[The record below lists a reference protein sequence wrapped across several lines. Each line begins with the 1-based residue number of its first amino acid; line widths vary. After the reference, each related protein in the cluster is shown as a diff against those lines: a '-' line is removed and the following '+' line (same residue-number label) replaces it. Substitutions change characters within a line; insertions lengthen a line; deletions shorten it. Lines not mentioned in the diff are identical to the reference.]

1 MGTLD
6 PLFAEGKIGNL
17 TLKNRL
23 VQSAMH
29 TRFASEFGEVSDR
42 LIAYCVARARGG
54 VSIIILENT
63 AVDWEY
69 GRAAGNPVRID
80 DDVFVT
86 GLHDLVHAVHLEG
99 VKVAIQLHHA
109 GRQNMSS
116 NIVGGKA
123 PLAPSPVQSM
133 VGGDPPKEMTEAE
146 IERSI
151 DQFREG
157 ARRSKQ
163 AGFDAVEIHGS
174 HGYLLTQFLSPAT
187 NLRIDDWGGSFENR
201 ARFGLEVTKAVRKAV
216 GPDFP
221 VLFRISLEERTEG
234 GLTREEGLAF
244 CQLISPYVDLLNV
257 TAGIYESME
266 WIFTMQGVDPGALLP
281 LAKAVKDSVDV
292 PVMTISR
299 MGWMLEDAARAV
311 EAGEVDFVAMART
324 QLADPDL
331 VEKSR
336 RGESTRVRRCIA
348 CNECVGGFLFQG
360 WRVQCVINPELG
372 NEFQLA
378 ELKQRTA
385 EPKKVLVVGGG
396 VSGCEAARVATQRGH
411 DVTVV
416 ERDDRLGGLLWGQG
430 APAFKRRELD
440 ALIVYYEAE
449 LEALGVEV
457 RLGVEATEE
466 LLSEYDVVLLATG
479 TETEAVPD
487 GMLDAIAVMC
497 SRELPP
503 GDPVTVV
510 GSSHYG
516 VHVAAFALEQGRRT
530 RILPEPGF
538 ELDASG
544 INPLLAGHV
553 IGYLMKLGV
562 ELPGEPE
569 SLEAIDPD
577 GGIVLWAPHD
587 RAPSRVFQEF
597 VDGRR
602 VIEVGTRTDT
612 HGGLY
617 VATQSGFWTA
627 TRI

>member
-23 VQSAMH
+23 VQAAMH
-29 TRFASEFGEVSDR
+29 TRFATEFGEVSER
-42 LIAYCVARARGG
+42 LIAYSVARARGG
-54 VSIIILENT
+54 VSMIILENT

-86 GLHDLVHAVHLEG
+86 GLHDLAHAVHQED
-99 VKVAIQLHHA
+99 VKIATQLHHA

-116 NIVGGKA
+116 NIVGGRA
-123 PLAPSPVQSM
+123 PLAPSPVQSL
-133 VGGDPPKEMTEAE
+133 VGGDPPKEMTETE
-146 IERSI
+146 IERVI
-151 DQFREG
+151 DQFRQG
-157 ARRSKQ
+157 AQRTKQ

-187 NLRIDDWGGSFENR
+187 NLRTDDWGGSFENR
-201 ARFGLEVTKAVRKAV
+201 ARFGVEVTRAVREAV

-234 GLTREEGLAF
+234 GLEREEGLEF
-244 CQLISPYVDLLNV
+244 CRLISPYVDLVNV

-266 WIFTMQGVDPGALLP
+266 WIFTMQGVDPGVLLP
-281 LAKAVKDSVDV
+281 LARAVKDSVDV

-311 EAGEVDFVAMART
+311 ETGEVDFIAMART

-331 VEKSR
+331 VEKTR
-336 RGESTRVRRCIA
+336 RGDSGRVRRCIA

-360 WRVQCVINPELG
+360 WRVQCVVNPELG

-378 ELKQRTA
+378 ELKRRTVDS
-385 EPKKVLVVGGG
+385 KKVLVVGGG
-396 VSGCEAARVATQRGH
+396 ISGCEAARVAAQRGH
-411 DVTVV
+411 AVTIV

-440 ALIVYYEAE
+440 ALIAYYKAE
-449 LEALGVEV
+449 LDTLGVDIRLRIEV
-457 RLGVEATEE
+457 TEE
-466 LLSEYDVVLLATG
+466 LLGAFDVVMLATG
-479 TETEAVPD
+479 TETETVPSGMVDAV
-487 GMLDAIAVMC
+487 AVMC

-544 INPLLAGHV
+544 VNPLLAGH
-553 IGYLMKLGV
+553 ILGYLSKLGV

-569 SLEAIDPD
+569 SLETIDPE

-587 RAPSRVFQEF
+587 RAPSRVFEEL
-597 VDGRR
+597 VDGQR
-602 VIEVGTRTDT
+602 VIEIGTRTDT

-617 VATQSGFWTA
+617 VATQSGFWAA